1 MAIQLEDVNDA
12 TETVNVKGADG
23 AMHVKNVAVEPGHD
37 STFDR
42 TWGGARAIP
51 IRLSTTT
58 QIVSGAAM
66 LYGFTC
72 TAGTSAVV
80 TLYSGTSVAG
90 TLVYGGGTE
99 TVGAPKSLIN
109 GGGVYCSAGLYG
121 TVSGTS
127 PAFTVYV
134 GTVA

>member
-1 MAIQLEDVNDA
+1 MAIQVEDVNNGSA
-12 TETVNVKGADG
+12 VVNVKGEAG

-37 STFDR
+37 SSFDR
-42 TWGGARAIP
+42 TWGGSRAIP
-51 IRLSTTT
+51 IRVTTST

-66 LYGFTC
+66 VYGFTC
-72 TAGTSAVV
+72 TAGTSAAISM
-80 TLYSGTSVAG
+80 YSGTGVNG

-99 TVGAPKSLIN
+99 TVGSPKSIIN

-121 TVSGTS
+121 TVGGTS

-134 GTVA
+134 NTVA